1 MAPNDD
7 RSMFTVFASLT
18 AVMAFLLAAVGIIVV
33 VNDDGSGGGTVA
45 TQAPVAVSLAEF
57 SITPDAITVPAG
69 GSLEITN
76 AGSMA
81 HNLAV
86 VGEDLTSRDLNA
98 GQSQVLS
105 LAGLAEGTYS
115 VICTIP
121 GHEAAGMKA
130 TLVVTTA
137 GGESVDG
144 GLATAA
150 ETSGDHGSS
159 GLDYEAMDAAMIAGT
174 TEYLEAFAEFGTG
187 VPTAGEGNVPLVPVA
202 GPDGVKQIDLEASII
217 DWEVEPGKVVK
228 GWSYNGQIPGPAIRV
243 EPNDRLRITLKNNTP
258 MGQDIHWH
266 GISTPFPQ
274 DGVAPITQ
282 PMIKPGESYTYEFTA
297 PAKHEMGMYHA
308 HNGAS
313 VSVVNGLYGQFQ
325 VGDVPLPLGKTVSGD
340 VVPEDLEVT
349 QAMPMVLNDAGTIGL
364 SLNAKAFPATDPIV
378 ANVGETTQITYH
390 NEGLACHP
398 MHLHR
403 VKQMVIEKDDW
414 PLDQPYYVD
423 TLNVCPGE
431 RYTVLIT
438 PQEAEVGIWAYHCHI
453 LTHAE
458 TEKGLA
464 YMVTVLVVPPV
475 PERGQ
480 SASPPT

>member
-33 VNDDGSGGGTVA
+33 VNDDGSSSTTA
-45 TQAPVAVSLAEF
+45 AAAPVTVTLSEF
-57 SITPDAITVPAG
+57 KIAPASISVPAG
-69 GSLEITN
+69 GSLN
-76 AGSMA
+76 VVNGGSMI
-81 HNLAV
+81 HNLSV
-86 VGEDLTSRDLNA
+86 VDQGITTPDFGA
-98 GQSQVLS
+98 GKSVTLS
-105 LAGLAEGTYS
+105 LATLPAGTYT

-130 TLVVTTA
+130 TLVITDGSDAGGGGGDGEMAMGAGTA
-137 GGESVDG
+137 GEVD
-144 GLATAA
+144 
-150 ETSGDHGSS
+150 
-159 GLDYEAMDAAMIAGT
+159 YKAMDEAMIAGT
-174 TEYLEAFAEFGTG
+174 TEYLAAFTEFGTG
-187 VPTAGEGNVPLVPVA
+187 VPTEGRGNQPLVPVA

-217 DWEVEPGKVVK
+217 DWEVEPGKIVK
-228 GWSYNGQIPGPAIRV
+228 GWAYNNQIPGPAIRV
-243 EPNDRLRITLKNNTP
+243 EPGDRLRVTLKNNTP

-282 PMIKPGESYTYEFTA
+282 PMIEPGESYTYEFTA
-297 PAKHEMGMYHA
+297 PARHEMGMYHA
-308 HNGAS
+308 HNGGS
-313 VSVVNGLYGQFQ
+313 VSVINGLYGQFQ

-340 VVPEDLEVT
+340 VVPADLTVDK
-349 QAMPMVLNDAGTIGL
+349 AMPMVLNDAGTIGL
-364 SLNAKAFPATDPIV
+364 SLNGKAFPATDPIV
-378 ANVGETTQITYH
+378 ANVGETLQVTYH
-390 NEGLACHP
+390 NEGLQCHP

-423 TLNVCPGE
+423 TLNICPGE
-431 RYTVLIT
+431 RYTVLISPT
-438 PQEAEVGIWAYHCHI
+438 ADEVGIWAYHCHI

-480 SASPPT
+480 SAG